1 MTKISLILRFS
12 ALLLAIC
19 LHGNA
24 FAHVN
29 PINFL
34 RSGYLYY
41 DEDIRTILQTRLDAR
56 TTYVAPALPFESQ
69 ALIRDIIRDAANSIP
84 NVGNAAVIPIN
95 FGNAHWAALA
105 IKRNA
110 NGSLRA
116 IYTDSTGGALNGHG
130 ANATL
135 LRNELQRLVIQITDL
150 QLHQQSDG
158 SSCGAF
164 TAENLIKIAELDLSG
179 LTDNQI
185 RNALASINNATAI
198 RNSHFLL
205 LYTGNEIFDVNLL
218 KPRSENAANKLK
230 SQHQVTNNT
239 IRQING
245 LIHDRLNGQN
255 HFSAIAAGDESTT
268 FGVWVKGLIG
278 SGSDKNTV
286 NNSNVPN
293 ALHSKSAFHGLI
305 LGADAEISEGLILG
319 AAFSQIESK
328 AKYTLEGT
336 PTNTDTVSNKV
347 FTLYGSDYIDDD
359 ISLNGSMSFGNIVIK
374 TKDQTLADSAR
385 KQKGNLVSASL
396 VANYKLYS
404 NEFIAVTPRVGSTLN
419 TITLNGYEGNS
430 IKISKSKQRELE
442 LSAGT
447 ELSALYNARYLRL
460 MPKVSA
466 DYAHVA
472 WNQGNNITIDNMIDQ
487 NIINQKSSTNKGTL
501 KFGVGVKLETDN
513 IEISNGYE
521 YSAQGKNQ
529 NHMGYAKFRVNF

>member
-12 ALLLAIC
+12 VLLLAIC
-19 LHGNA
+19 SHVNT

-105 IKRNA
+105 IKRNVD
-110 NGSLRA
+110 NSLRA
-116 IYTDSTGGALNGHG
+116 IYTDSTGGALNGQG
-130 ANATL
+130 ANAAQLT
-135 LRNELQRLVIQITDL
+135 NQLQALGIQITDL
-150 QLHQQSDG
+150 QLHQQFSG
-158 SSCGAF
+158 CACGAF
-164 TAENLIKIAELDLSG
+164 TAENLIKLAENDLTG
-179 LTDNQI
+179 LTDDQI
-185 RNALASINNATAI
+185 RALLANVNNDFTI
-198 RNSHFLL
+198 RREHFLL
-205 LYTGNEIFDVNLL
+205 LYTGDGVFDVNLL

-255 HFSAIAAGDESTT
+255 NFSAIAAGDESTKL
-268 FGVWVKGLIG
+268 GVWVKGIIG
-278 SGSDKNTV
+278 SGSDKDNV
-286 NNSNVPN
+286 SNSDVQN
-293 ALHSKSAFHGLI
+293 ALHSKSSFHGLI
-305 LGADAEISEGLILG
+305 LGADAEISEGLVLG

-336 PTNTDTVSNKV
+336 PTNTDTVSNKI
-347 FTLYGSDYIDDD
+347 FTLYGSDAMSDD
-359 ISLNGSMSFGNIVIK
+359 ISLNANISFGNVVIN
-374 TKDQTLADSAR
+374 TKDQTLAGNPR
-385 KQKGNLVSASL
+385 KQKGNLITGAL
-396 VANYKLYS
+396 IANYKLYS
-404 NEFIAVTPRVGSTLN
+404 NGFIAVTPRVGSALN
-419 TITLNGYEGNS
+419 ILTLNGYEADS
-430 IKISKSKQRELE
+430 IKVAKSKQRELE

-447 ELSALYNARYLRL
+447 ELSALYDTRYLRL
-460 MPKVSA
+460 IPKLSA
-466 DYAHVA
+466 DYAHVV
-472 WNQGNNITIDNMIDQ
+472 WRKGNNISIDNMIDQ
-487 NIINQKSSTNKGTL
+487 NIISQKFSTNKGTL
-501 KFGVGVKLETDN
+501 KFGTGFTIETDT

-521 YSAQGKNQ
+521 YSVQGKNQ

>member
-1 MTKISLILRFS
+1 M
-12 ALLLAIC
+12 
-19 LHGNA
+19 
-24 FAHVN
+24 
-29 PINFL
+29 
-34 RSGYLYY
+34 
-41 DEDIRTILQTRLDAR
+41 
-56 TTYVAPALPFESQ
+56 
-69 ALIRDIIRDAANSIP
+69 
-84 NVGNAAVIPIN
+84 
-95 FGNAHWAALA
+95 
-105 IKRNA
+105 
-110 NGSLRA
+110 
-116 IYTDSTGGALNGHG
+116 
-130 ANATL
+130 
-135 LRNELQRLVIQITDL
+135 
-150 QLHQQSDG
+150 
-158 SSCGAF
+158 
-164 TAENLIKIAELDLSG
+164 
-179 LTDNQI
+179 
-185 RNALASINNATAI
+185 
-198 RNSHFLL
+198 
-205 LYTGNEIFDVNLL
+205 
-218 KPRSENAANKLK
+218 
-230 SQHQVTNNT
+230 
-239 IRQING
+239 
-245 LIHDRLNGQN
+245 
-255 HFSAIAAGDESTT
+255 
-268 FGVWVKGLIG
+268 
-278 SGSDKNTV
+278 
-286 NNSNVPN
+286 
-293 ALHSKSAFHGLI
+293 I